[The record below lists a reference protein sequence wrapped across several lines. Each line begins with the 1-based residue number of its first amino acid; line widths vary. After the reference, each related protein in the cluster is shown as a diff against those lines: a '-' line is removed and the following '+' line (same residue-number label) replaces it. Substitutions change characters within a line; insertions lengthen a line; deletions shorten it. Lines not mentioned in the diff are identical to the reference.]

1 MTRGP
6 VLAELVL
13 QGVAVI
19 VGTADADHVP
29 AVTRGWGP
37 LLHEEGRL
45 LTLCADAPAGSP
57 THANLLVGGP
67 VAVTLSR
74 PTSYLSVQ
82 LKGPLRAYGAP
93 DQEALRVATA
103 HIEAFIEETS
113 SIGVP
118 AQVIR
123 ATVGTE
129 LVAVAVEVE
138 VAERYDQT
146 PGPGAGRAL

>member
-1 MTRGP
+1 MTDGP

-19 VGTADADHVP
+19 VGTADAARSP

-37 LLHEEGRL
+37 RL
-45 LTLCADAPAGSP
+45 TDDGGVLTLCVDAPEGSP
-57 THANLLVGGP
+57 TLANLRAGGP

-82 LKGPLRAYGAP
+82 VKGPLRALGAA
-93 DQEALRVATA
+93 DEDALGIAAAHVA
-103 HIEAFIEETS
+103 AFIEETS
-113 SIGVP
+113 SMGVP
-118 AQVIR
+118 APVIR

-129 LVAVAVEVE
+129 LVAVSVE